1 MPKPR
6 TKTQIPSVSLT
17 RNTRRS
23 LFYITMGLSVFI
35 LSFIINTPVLTYA
48 EDTCKKISDLS
59 DRAACYE
66 KKERETQTKLNN
78 ARALLDSTLNN
89 INQLSSQLTVTQS
102 QLDGVQND
110 INKIKKDLDEINQNL
125 SDTNQKL
132 SDKISIRNSLLR
144 NYSKKNILNDLEL
157 FFARNENANLSGFQL
172 SSYLYAFNKAANEET
187 LKIISALNS
196 EIQGFE
202 QDKKT
207 AEELKG
213 KLETAQKNLI
223 SLTNDIAARKS
234 TAQSQANELLQK
246 TARYEKELED
256 LQSKILSLKYSDENG
271 SVGDYEQPT
280 SKTPSAPFKPAFAA
294 FSYGAYTH
302 GNGMS
307 QYGAKGRADGGQG
320 YKDILKFYYKV
331 GTTKPDSFPK
341 SISVKG
347 YGTLN
352 FQYYLYGIAEMPS
365 DWDTD
370 ALKAQAIAARS
381 YAYKSSKPICTTQAC
396 QVFSKSKADNPPSK
410 WKDAVDSTKDVIL
423 DNPKTSQ
430 YSSTT
435 GGYIN
440 NIGWDVKG
448 DWPSDAYEKKAGS
461 PWFYKAWYIKS
472 YNDSSTCGHPHPWLK
487 SSEIADILNSWIV
500 YTKGTSSE
508 KSHISPLTT
517 SCWGGDPY
525 SADKMGDVAEKYISN
540 KYTSVSDVNIDISN
554 GGYTSKVTFKTNN
567 GTVSVD
573 GSVFK
578 TVFNLRAPG
587 YVSIKNTLFDF
598 EIVN

>member
-1 MPKPR
+1 MLGYFPRIWLTNMFQKKISNKILLVTATALLFLTFLTEKP
-6 TKTQIPSVSLT
+6 LH
-17 RNTRRS
+17 
-23 LFYITMGLSVFI
+23 
-35 LSFIINTPVLTYA
+35 TYA
-48 EDTCKKISDLS
+48 EDTCKNISDLS
-59 DRAACYE
+59 DRTACYE
-66 KKERETQTKLNN
+66 KKERETQAKLSN

-89 INQLSSQLTVTQS
+89 INQLSSQLTVTQA

-110 INKIKKDLDEINQNL
+110 INGIKKDLDEISQNL
-125 SDTNQKL
+125 SDRNQKL
-132 SDKISIRNSLLR
+132 SDKIAIRNSLLR

-157 FFARNENANLSGFQL
+157 FFARNENANLTGFQL
-172 SSYLYAFNKAANEET
+172 SSYLYAFSKAANEET

-207 AEELKG
+207 AEELKA

-223 SLTNDIAARKS
+223 SLTNDIAARKT
-234 TAQSQANELLQK
+234 TAQSQAKELSQK
-246 TARYEKELED
+246 TTQYEKELEN
-256 LQSKILSLKYSDENG
+256 LQNKILALKYSDENG
-271 SVGDYEQPT
+271 SVGDYEQPS

-307 QYGAKGRADGGQG
+307 QYGAKGRADNGQG

-331 GTTKPDSFPK
+331 GTTKPSSFPK
-341 SISVKG
+341 TISVQG
-347 YGTLN
+347 YGTLD
-352 FQYYLYGIAEMPS
+352 FQKYLYGIAEMPS
-365 DWDTD
+365 DWDSD
-370 ALKAQAIAARS
+370 ALKAQAIAART
-381 YAYKSSKPICTTQAC
+381 YAYRSGKPICTTQAC
-396 QVFSKSKADNPPSK
+396 QVFSKSKSDNPPSK
-410 WKDAVDSTKDVIL
+410 WKDAVDSTKGVIL

-440 NIGWDVKG
+440 NVGWDVKG

-461 PWFYKAWYIKS
+461 PWFYKAWYTKS
-472 YNDSSTCGHPHPWLK
+472 YNDNSTCGHPHPWMK
-487 SSEIADILNSWIV
+487 SSEMADILNAWVV
-500 YTKGTSSE
+500 YTKGSSGE
-508 KSHISPLTT
+508 KSHITPLTT

-525 SADKMGDVAEKYISN
+525 STDKMGDVAEKYIDN
-540 KYTSVSDVNIDISN
+540 KYTSVSDISVDISN
-554 GGYTSKVTFKTNN
+554 GGYTSKVTLKTNN
-567 GTVSVD
+567 GNVTID
-573 GSVFK
+573 GGVFK
-578 TVFNLRAPG
+578 NVFNLRAPG